1 MDMRKI
7 YNYLNMRELIFNL
20 MNAGCDED
28 QINSAVKKHIEH
40 WYKALATE
48 VANVILKVPNAA
60 AVWGNQVFQ
69 DFLRREMASR
79 LPSER
84 ITMSSTTN
92 KSSPMKTCSLQKEIV
107 ANSSK
112 SNKKSSKNSS
122 LNQESKIDIDFW

>member
-1 MDMRKI
+1 
-7 YNYLNMRELIFNL
+7 
-20 MNAGCDED
+20 
-28 QINSAVKKHIEH
+28 
-40 WYKALATE
+40 
-48 VANVILKVPNAA
+48 
-60 AVWGNQVFQ
+60 
-69 DFLRREMASR
+69 MASR

-122 LNQESKIDIDFW
+122 LNQESKIDIDFWWEICPLKFFSDFSGIPFYGTGVLSTAKKSSPMKSCSFPKEKEDEKAKLSARTNKKYMAAVLFKWYT